1 MRMIRLA
8 AIGAVVVVGGCGSD
22 PYGTNGGA
30 CTPTASQVCMGNRTF
45 SPTTRTVSAGV
56 TVTWLNGSGVAHTVT
71 NSPGSGETF
80 DQTVGVGSGVFS
92 HEFNTPGPYE
102 YYCKNHGTPSTGMRG
117 TIVVQ

>member
-1 MRMIRLA
+1 MLRLVT
-8 AIGAVVVVGGCGSD
+8 IGAAVVLGGCGND
-22 PYGTNGGA
+22 PSGYGGGG
-30 CTPTASQVCMGNRTF
+30 CTPTASQVCMGNSTF
-45 SPTTRTVSAGV
+45 SPTTRTVTAGA

-92 HEFNTPGPYE
+92 HQFNTSGTYP
-102 YYCKNHGTPSTGMRG
+102 YYCKNHGTPSSGMRG